1 MTPASEAR
9 WVSREIN
16 QAEVTNRPIFP
27 LLLDGHPFMKLNELQ
42 YEDVRGG
49 RMPSREFVEELRQTI
64 DGTDDPGGGGTS
76 ARTLSLD
83 SEDED
88 TFRILKHIYSRATDA
103 GTTFR
108 VLRFLRQ
115 VADLGTT
122 IEIGRSKRTPDGQSD
137 YDRILRTRISHPV
150 DRTKHGPSL
159 WSHIL
164 RDQLEVTNDEFWHC
178 VRNGA
183 KPRRG
188 GPDLPAESLPAEL
201 VYLLVNRVGLRRRS
215 GNDEGS
221 GSRAPEPVLGD
232 RLLSS
237 ARRLRRPMSPP
248 NLVRLVTR
256 SSCSRDRT
264 STRSSPYSGRCGPPP
279 SQSPSRPNRD

>member
-1 MTPASEAR
+1 MAYVFLSYARADLDYVKRLERFLEDEGIETWFDQEIARGDHWERRLEEKINGCSAFLVVMTPASREAR

-16 QAEVTNRPIFP
+16 QAEVTNHPIFP

-122 IEIGRSKRTPDGQSD
+122 IEGSTPRTW
-137 YDRILRTRISHPV
+137 V
-150 DRTKHGPSL
+150 
-159 WSHIL
+159 
-164 RDQLEVTNDEFWHC
+164 
-178 VRNGA
+178 GA
-183 KPRRG
+183 
-188 GPDLPAESLPAEL
+188 S
-201 VYLLVNRVGLRRRS
+201 
-215 GNDEGS
+215 
-221 GSRAPEPVLGD
+221 
-232 RLLSS
+232 
-237 ARRLRRPMSPP
+237 
-248 NLVRLVTR
+248 
-256 SSCSRDRT
+256 
-264 STRSSPYSGRCGPPP
+264 
-279 SQSPSRPNRD
+279 